1 MEISDFKETTKL
13 PADIEENLTEF
24 TNVLADN
31 LHVDRRMTNRLLDD
45 VAELAGENNKKL
57 QGTQPQ
63 QKAKT
68 PAYTEEELDMVEAKA
83 EKTLQQGIALFDS
96 VARLKL
102 QQLNGRIAAA
112 AYDEQLRQYTKTF
125 KGYLDKIDDKSAYL
139 RKIFTRIN
147 LADNEEE
154 RRQAM
159 EMLSDLS
166 GYSLSM
172 EDFTDFMNGN
182 KQIEL

>member
-1 MEISDFKETTKL
+1 
-13 PADIEENLTEF
+13 
-24 TNVLADN
+24 
-31 LHVDRRMTNRLLDD
+31 
-45 VAELAGENNKKL
+45 
-57 QGTQPQ
+57 
-63 QKAKT
+63 
-68 PAYTEEELDMVEAKA
+68 MVEAKA

-112 AYDEQLRQYTKTF
+112 AYDEQLREYTKTF